1 MGLCSY
7 KEYVVNVHT
16 KDLNSDLGAAKNSNK
31 IKSHKL
37 YCMFKNIWF
46 KTLMNSE

>member
-16 KDLNSDLGAAKNSNK
+16 KDLNSDLGAAKIQ
-31 IKSHKL
+31 IK
-37 YCMFKNIWF
+37 
-46 KTLMNSE
+46 